1 MNQRLTFLLLIMSAL
16 TLMSACSTEHKLAN
30 DFLKHRDSLSV
41 MIIEPDYLF
50 KTNLNKPAMGGF
62 DALST
67 EVQQQLLYDSS
78 LFLQHI
84 TDSVLIQ
91 NYITSMMQTL
101 EKYSIKAMNQRQL
114 PEFLTTNGDAWQVSL
129 VQLELEESLM
139 PYRAQEIFEDSIVY
153 FEDFELQKAGLNS
166 WFEIVKVNDHQET
179 SDVLYANHYFT
190 DELDGRFADNIFTGE
205 VTFRYNLFPLESEDI
220 YTLASEA
227 GATYAGYIFDYLMN
241 YYILQNLPPNQTLRS
256 WLHYD
261 HDGRMLYPAGDQRFI
276 FLDE

>member
-1 MNQRLTFLLLIMSAL
+1 MNQRFTFLLLVISAL
-16 TLMSACSTEHKLAN
+16 TLMSACSTERKLAN

-50 KTNLNKPAMGGF
+50 KTSLNQPAIEGF
-62 DALST
+62 DALSA
-67 EVQQQLLYDSS
+67 EAQQQLLYDSS

-101 EKYSIKAMNQRQL
+101 ERYGVKAMNQQQL
-114 PEFLTTNGDAWQVSL
+114 PDFLTTNGDAWQVSL

-139 PYRAQEIFEDSIVY
+139 PYRAQEIFDDSIVY

-166 WFEIVKVNDHQET
+166 WFEIVKVNDHQE
-179 SDVLYANHYFT
+179 SSGVLYANHYFT

-227 GATYAGYIFDYLMN
+227 GTTYAGYIFDYLMN

-261 HDGRMLYPAGDQRFI
+261 HDSRMLYPAGDQRFI